1 MISMKSGAE
10 KEKYSVTNTSKM
22 CCSGIWFSGI
32 CIQKSQGSIP
42 CDLFAKQVLGALRN
56 YPAIVS
62 VSVGSSLLSSFSSEL
77 PDRFATELTS
87 DII

>member
-1 MISMKSGAE
+1 MKTGSE
-10 KEKYSVTNTSKM
+10 KEKYLVTNISKM
-22 CCSGIWFSGI
+22 YCSGNWFSGI

-42 CDLFAKQVLGALRN
+42 CDLFAEQVLGVLLN

-62 VSVGSSLLSSFSSEL
+62 VSAGSSSLSSFSSEL
-77 PDRFATELTS
+77 PDRFATEFAS